1 MRYLTRLLN
10 IRPEEWPRF
19 AWLYGMAIVLIV
31 ALVWGRTVIEAAF
44 LEQLG
49 VHALPYFLIV
59 NALLSVPATAIYF
72 AFADRVANDSLLIG
86 IFLVSIVGMVGGLI
100 LLEAGWVV
108 VGYSFLYLIV
118 FVPLRDILSAHWYT
132 YVNAFYDT
140 QAAKRIIPVLVTSF
154 AIASIVAGL
163 SLPALNR
170 TLTTEQ
176 IVLVW
181 AGLLG
186 ICAFMTW
193 LLPRVLGDKPVKSPA
208 GAQITY
214 LGNLREGYYFVRESP
229 FLRWMAIAMIVLMVL
244 LTILQYLSSHIL
256 LDQLHT
262 TAAISNFVGLLTSI
276 VNLILLPI
284 QLFFLSRLIN
294 RIGLGNAN
302 LIFPLTTLLASLSLV
317 AFPGLPMA
325 ALIYTN
331 RIYLRASIGYPIENL
346 LYNAVPQ
353 KIKGR
358 ARAFIGGLILPAG
371 MFIGSILLLTNL
383 STMNNLLN
391 GLVII
396 LSIAF
401 FGCALIL
408 RRQYALT
415 IVETL
420 AHENY
425 ADLEPADPGELNVA
439 DPAALQFLAHKLE
452 TPGQPIETTLFL
464 ARLTAD
470 MGGEAAI
477 PILDKAARTGDQRVR
492 AAILDITNGAGWRD
506 DRLYRLYSDYLQ
518 DPDPT
523 IRLSAVTGRSRLDG
537 PDSPTFLKLALQ
549 MVNDPSLELRSE
561 LLPILLR
568 SNIPAYQEVANTA
581 LDELLSSD
589 QPALRQRGVQVLG
602 QLNYT
607 AAFRRLIQF
616 LADPADEVRLY
627 AAVTLESHLSALPK
641 HLLPLLIEAITP
653 LLSDPVERNR
663 QAALLVLGKIGPRSL
678 YPTLATSLTDASPQV
693 RSTVVDVLAEI
704 GKAIVPMIH
713 PLLDAPPPTRR
724 KMVAVVLTRINRP
737 EYSPLI
743 NTHITGNLIETYQ
756 NIARI
761 AVLQAATTPGL
772 LLLGDWL
779 GQENRRLT
787 DEIFYLFTALHDQ
800 EALEVMV
807 AALTNPDERMQA
819 NGLEALESYTSP
831 QMSGL
836 IGPLLQPGVAL
847 EQLLATGR
855 DNWAL
860 EIQPLPD
867 LVLELAAHPSND
879 WLRALATYCL
889 TEVELSRPE
898 QERLLSAALADPAP
912 DVAAA
917 ARARQTT
924 LPNGVAMLS
933 TIEKIIFLKE
943 VPFFQSMNLDQL
955 KLLAGVCEEISYPTE
970 TNVYHEGDPGGSL
983 YMVITGQVAIERE
996 GKRKGSSARLQ
1007 TINAHSYFGEMNLFD
1022 NSPRDS
1028 YALTTQE
1035 SRLLRLRREP
1045 LIALSRQSPD
1055 LSLELINV
1063 LSKRLREAND
1073 RVADLT
1079 RTRPREVQK
1088 LFDQLG

>member
-1 MRYLTRLLN
+1 MRYLTKLLN
-10 IRPEEWPRF
+10 IRPDEWPRF
-19 AWLYGMAIVLIV
+19 AWLYAMAIILIV

-44 LEQLG
+44 LEQVG
-49 VHALPYFLIV
+49 VNALPYFLIV
-59 NALLSVPATAIYF
+59 NAILSIPATAIYF
-72 AFADRVANDSLLIG
+72 AFADRVANDTLLIG
-86 IFLVSIVGMVGGLI
+86 IFLTSILGMVGGI
-100 LLEAGWVV
+100 LLLQAGWVA
-108 VGYSFLYLIV
+108 VGYAFLYLIV
-118 FVPLRDILSAHWYT
+118 FIPLRDILSAHWYT

-154 AIASIVAGL
+154 AVASIVAGL

-170 TLTTEQ
+170 ALSTSQ

-181 AGLLG
+181 AMLLG
-186 ICAFMTW
+186 VCGLMTW
-193 LLPRVLGDKPVKSPA
+193 LLPRVLGDKPTTVPA
-208 GAQITY
+208 GAQTTY
-214 LGNLREGYYFVRESP
+214 LDNLREGYHFVRESP
-229 FLRWMAIAMIVLMVL
+229 FLRWMAIAMILLMVL
-244 LTILQYLSSHIL
+244 LTILQYLSSQIL
-256 LDQLHT
+256 LEQLRT
-262 TAAISNFVGLLTSI
+262 TSAISNFVGLLTSI

-284 QLFFLSRLIN
+284 QLFLLSRLIN

-302 LIFPLTTLLASLSLV
+302 LIFPLATLLASLSLV
-317 AFPGLPMA
+317 ALPGLPMA
-325 ALIYTN
+325 ALIYAN

-353 KIKGR
+353 KVKGR

-371 MFIGSILLLTNL
+371 MFIGSLLLLTQL
-383 STMNNLLN
+383 SAMNNLLN
-391 GLVII
+391 GLII
-396 LSIAF
+396 VLSISF
-401 FGCALIL
+401 FACALIL

-415 IVETL
+415 MVETL

-425 ADLEPADPGELNVA
+425 ADLQPADPGELNVA
-439 DPAALQFLAHKLE
+439 DPAALQFLARKLE
-452 TPGQPIETTLFL
+452 TEGQPVETTLFL

-477 PILDKAARTGDQRVR
+477 PILDKVARTGDQRVKV
-492 AAILDITNGAGWRD
+492 AILDITNGAGWRGET
-506 DRLYRLYSDYLQ
+506 LYHLYTDYLQ
-518 DPDPT
+518 DPDPA
-523 IRLSAVTGRSRLDG
+523 IRLSAVTGRARLDG
-537 PDSPTFLKLALQ
+537 ADSPTFLKLALQ

-568 SNIPAYQEVANTA
+568 SNIPAYQDVANTA
-581 LDELLSSD
+581 LEQLLASD
-589 QPALRQRGVQVLG
+589 QPTLRQRGVQVLG

-607 AAFRRLIQF
+607 SAFRRLIQF

-627 AAVTLESHLSALPK
+627 AAITLEEHLPTLPK
-641 HLLPLLIEAITP
+641 HLLPLLIEAISP

-678 YPTLATSLTDASPQV
+678 YPTLAAGLTDHSLQV
-693 RSTVVDVLAEI
+693 RLVVVDVLAGI
-704 GKAIVPMIH
+704 GKAIVPTIH
-713 PLLDAPPPTRR
+713 PLLDVPPPTRR
-724 KMVAVVLTRINRP
+724 KMVAIALTRINRP

-743 NTHITGNLIETYQ
+743 NTSITGNLIEIYQ

-761 AVLQAATTPGL
+761 AVLQDVATPGL

-779 GQENRRLT
+779 GEENRRLT
-787 DEIFYLFTALHDQ
+787 DEIFYLFTALHKP

-807 AALTNPDERMQA
+807 AALTNPDERVQA

-831 QMSGL
+831 QTARL

-847 EQLLATGR
+847 ERLLTTGR
-855 DNWAL
+855 DNWEL
-860 EIQPLPD
+860 ESLPLTE
-867 LVLELAAHPSND
+867 LVLELAVHPTHD

-889 TEVELSRPE
+889 TEIELSRPE
-898 QERLLSAALADPAP
+898 QDRLLTAALTDPSP
-912 DVAAA
+912 DVVAAA
-917 ARARQTT
+917 QARQIT
-924 LPNGVAMLS
+924 LANGVAMLS

-943 VPFFQSMNLDQL
+943 VPFFQSMSLDQL
-955 KLLAGVCEEISYPTE
+955 KMLAGVCEEISYSTE
-970 TNVYHEGDPGGSL
+970 AHVYHEGDPGGSL
-983 YMVITGQVAIERE
+983 YMVIAGQVAIERE

-1022 NSPRDS
+1022 NSPRDT
-1028 YALTTQE
+1028 YAITTQE
-1035 SRLLRLRREP
+1035 TRLLRLRREP

-1079 RTRPREVQK
+1079 RSRPREVQK